1 MGHGQAGPVFRR
13 IRIRSMEDGF
23 MIEKKTKRLPQQAGF
38 TLIEIMMVVVILV
51 IAALAVVPM
60 LSSGAS
66 VQVEAAA
73 DMLAADLE
81 YAKSMA
87 ISHASVYRVVF
98 NVSQN
103 YYQIQNAY
111 GTVISHPVKKGQL
124 YTVDFDAQT
133 NLNQVQI
140 DTVDFNGTTEVRF
153 DYIGSPY
160 DGDDNA
166 LNTGSVTLTA
176 GESTA
181 EVTVEPVTGLIKV
194 SP

>member
-1 MGHGQAGPVFRR
+1 MT
-13 IRIRSMEDGF
+13 D
-23 MIEKKTKRLPQQAGF
+23 KKAFKLPQQGGF
-38 TLIEIMMVVVILV
+38 TLIEIMVVVIILM
-51 IAALAVVPM
+51 IGALAVIPL

-87 ISHASVYRVVF
+87 ISHASVYQVVF

-133 NLNQVQI
+133 NLSQVQI
-140 DTVDFNGTTEVRF
+140 DTVDFDGTAEVRF

-160 DGDDNA
+160 DGGGNA
-166 LNTGSVTLTA
+166 LNAGSVTLTA

-194 SP
+194 SF